1 MNLLKLRET
10 LLNGTFHT
18 SKYDVFTIYEPKE
31 REIYR
36 LPYFPD
42 RILHHAIMNVLEPI
56 WVSTFTADTYSCIKN
71 RGIHKCA
78 KDVKQALKQDPDG
91 TRYCLKIDIKK
102 FYPSINHDV
111 LKGIVRRK
119 IKDSRL
125 WHCLTKSLIRSMMKR
140 CADRQ
145 LFKSVFCKPCL
156 GVF

>member
-1 MNLLKLRET
+1 MKRIGNLYEKICSIENLQLADEKARKGKLRTYGVIEHDKNREANLLKLRET

-71 RGIHKCA
+71 RGF
-78 KDVKQALKQDPDG
+78 
-91 TRYCLKIDIKK
+91 TRREEGKTGPTGRPGRYYVLFEIGYSQVLS
-102 FYPSINHDV
+102 FY
-111 LKGIVRRK
+111 
-119 IKDSRL
+119 
-125 WHCLTKSLIRSMMKR
+125 
-140 CADRQ
+140 
-145 LFKSVFCKPCL
+145 
-156 GVF
+156 

>member
-1 MNLLKLRET
+1 MKRIGNLYEKVCSIENLQLADEKARKGKLRTYGVIEHDKNREDNLLKLRET

-71 RGIHKCA
+71 RGDSCGREEGKTGPTGRPGRH
-78 KDVKQALKQDPDG
+78 
-91 TRYCLKIDIKK
+91 Y
-102 FYPSINHDV
+102 V
-111 LKGIVRRK
+111 LFEAGYSQVLSF
-119 IKDSRL
+119 D
-125 WHCLTKSLIRSMMKR
+125 
-140 CADRQ
+140 
-145 LFKSVFCKPCL
+145 
-156 GVF
+156 